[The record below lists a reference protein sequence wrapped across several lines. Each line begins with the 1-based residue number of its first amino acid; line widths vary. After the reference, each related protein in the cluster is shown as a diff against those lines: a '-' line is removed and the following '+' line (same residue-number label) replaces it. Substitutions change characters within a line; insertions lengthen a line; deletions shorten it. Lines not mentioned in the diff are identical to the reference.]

1 MNGGVV
7 HASHDRIFFGQEID
21 RLLQSIS
28 WGLADQA
35 FVLPQATTSLGCV

>member
-1 MNGGVV
+1 MEVLFMQV
-7 HASHDRIFFGQEID
+7 MIVFFFAQEID

-28 WGLADQA
+28 WWLADQA